1 MTQRPSA
8 QSAAPYTPPQA
19 GTSPAQSRTADEFT
33 SDEFPRIVRTRL
45 RG

>member
-1 MTQRPSA
+1 M
-8 QSAAPYTPPQA
+8 PPQS
-19 GTSPAQSRTADEFT
+19 GSPTAQQRTADEFT